1 MQRILLAI
9 LITAAILALWR
20 VLTLPVYALRATR
33 GLLAERRVSAR
44 TRSRPLRKGPAR
56 PDPDRASA
64 PGTAR

>member
-33 GLLAERRVSAR
+33 GLLGNRWAR
-44 TRSRPLRKGPAR
+44 CDQPSYRFMGCKCG
-56 PDPDRASA
+56 
-64 PGTAR
+64 